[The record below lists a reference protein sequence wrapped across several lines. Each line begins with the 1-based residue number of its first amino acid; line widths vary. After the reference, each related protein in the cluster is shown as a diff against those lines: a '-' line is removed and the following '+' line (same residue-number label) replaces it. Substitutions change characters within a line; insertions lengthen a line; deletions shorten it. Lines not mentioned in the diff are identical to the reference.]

1 MADTASENQHL
12 RLHRES
18 GRIRALWA
26 RKPVRW
32 LTYGVG
38 GLALF
43 ITLFWVVFARDLP
56 NAATLLNYEPP
67 LPTIVRDVNG
77 QPIHSYARERRVQ
90 LQYSDFPPLLI
101 AAYLSA
107 EDKTFFEHHG
117 VDFPGFAGAV
127 FDYVTKI
134 GSGKRAKGGSTIT
147 QQVAKNLLIGDAYS
161 PTRKIKEMIL
171 AWRIED
177 ALTKQQILEL
187 YLNQIFLGRNA
198 YGVQAAARAYF
209 DKDVGDLKLP
219 EMAYL
224 AILPK
229 GPSNYRP
236 ETGMARALERR
247 NWVIREM
254 YKNGYINAAQRDE
267 GIAQPLGA
275 VSQRPDAYERIGGY
289 YMEEV
294 RRRLIARFGETAK
307 DGPNSIYAG
316 GLWVR
321 TPLDPFMQEQ
331 AAKALRNGLL
341 RFDSGHG
348 WSGPVGKIDPGKRWS
363 FELAA
368 SNKGVDFEDW
378 TVAVVLDKTS
388 DSATIG
394 LSGGRTGTLPA
405 ASAQMPYRR
414 AGTSAF
420 DAMNPGD
427 LIVVKPAGG
436 TDFVLR
442 NIPEVS
448 GGMTIEDTHYGRVY
462 AMQGGFDARLSS
474 YNRVTQAMRQP
485 GSTIKPFVYSAALD
499 NGMTPASIIID
510 GPFCVY
516 QSARLGQKCF
526 RNFGNQRGSGPHTMR
541 WGIEQSRN
549 LMTVRTASQT
559 GMERVSRLIKRMG
572 IGDYPTYLSFALGAG
587 ETTVER
593 LTNAYAMLANQ
604 GRRLVA
610 KPIDFVQDRS
620 GAVIWPEKWR
630 PCGGCMAPDW
640 DGKPM
645 PRFAPRGGQAM
656 DPMTAFQMVHIT
668 QGVILRGT
676 ATILADLKR
685 PLFGKT
691 GTTSGPTN
699 VWFAGGSP
707 DIVAGVYL
715 GYDQPRSLGG
725 YAQGGRIAAPIWK
738 EAMKPILDPMPKTPF
753 AAPPGIRM
761 VRIDR
766 ASGHRVFTGWPSS
779 DPKSAII
786 WEAFKPDSEP
796 HRSIRSEELEL
807 AQKVR
812 ATGARRN
819 ATSAPSKDFAGDQ
832 GGIY

>member
-1 MADTASENQHL
+1 
-12 RLHRES
+12 
-18 GRIRALWA
+18 
-26 RKPVRW
+26 
-32 LTYGVG
+32 
-38 GLALF
+38 
-43 ITLFWVVFARDLP
+43 
-56 NAATLLNYEPP
+56 
-67 LPTIVRDVNG
+67 
-77 QPIHSYARERRVQ
+77 
-90 LQYSDFPPLLI
+90 
-101 AAYLSA
+101 
-107 EDKTFFEHHG
+107 
-117 VDFPGFAGAV
+117 
-127 FDYVTKI
+127 
-134 GSGKRAKGGSTIT
+134 
-147 QQVAKNLLIGDAYS
+147 
-161 PTRKIKEMIL
+161 
-171 AWRIED
+171 
-177 ALTKQQILEL
+177 
-187 YLNQIFLGRNA
+187 
-198 YGVQAAARAYF
+198 
-209 DKDVGDLKLP
+209 
-219 EMAYL
+219 
-224 AILPK
+224 
-229 GPSNYRP
+229 
-236 ETGMARALERR
+236 
-247 NWVIREM
+247 
-254 YKNGYINAAQRDE
+254 
-267 GIAQPLGA
+267 
-275 VSQRPDAYERIGGY
+275 
-289 YMEEV
+289 
-294 RRRLIARFGETAK
+294 
-307 DGPNSIYAG
+307 
-316 GLWVR
+316 
-321 TPLDPFMQEQ
+321 
-331 AAKALRNGLL
+331 
-341 RFDSGHG
+341 
-348 WSGPVGKIDPGKRWS
+348 
-363 FELAA
+363 
-368 SNKGVDFEDW
+368 
-378 TVAVVLDKTS
+378 
-388 DSATIG
+388 
-394 LSGGRTGTLPA
+394 
-405 ASAQMPYRR
+405 
-414 AGTSAF
+414 
-420 DAMNPGD
+420 
-427 LIVVKPAGG
+427 
-436 TDFVLR
+436 
-442 NIPEVS
+442 
-448 GGMTIEDTHYGRVY
+448 
-462 AMQGGFDARLSS
+462 
-474 YNRVTQAMRQP
+474 
-485 GSTIKPFVYSAALD
+485 
-499 NGMTPASIIID
+499 
-510 GPFCVY
+510 
-516 QSARLGQKCF
+516 
-526 RNFGNQRGSGPHTMR
+526 MR

-630 PCGGCMAPDW
+630 PCGGCNAPDW

-807 AQKVR
+807 AQKVK

-819 ATSAPSKDFAGDQ
+819 ATGAPSKDFAGDQ